1 MKAQY
6 ISLLLISI
14 TLSSCRFSKKET
26 KVNNSGDAFYSD
38 LGGFDRP
45 RIPLIKPYEL
55 LKVSGNEWRLELQ
68 NPELLTLSIHNV
80 KSVAIQDSLILIYSE
95 GGTEFLNMQHQKA
108 WFVIEPGVGS
118 EKGFSDEKEFNK
130 VVNRLRGGIK
140 NQFHSLDSLY
150 KKFEEHKR
158 IVW

>member
-6 ISLLLISI
+6 ISLFLISFA
-14 TLSSCRFSKKET
+14 LSNCRFSQKET
-26 KVNNSGDAFYSD
+26 KVNNADDAFYSD

-80 KSVAIQDSLILIYSE
+80 KGVDKQDSLILIYSE
-95 GGTEFLNMQHQKA
+95 GGTEFLNMQYQKA

-118 EKGFSDEKEFNK
+118 EKGFSDEKNFNK
-130 VVNRLRGGIK
+130 VVNRLRDGIK
-140 NQFHSLDSLY
+140 IHFHSLDSLY
-150 KKFEEHKR
+150 KKFEEHKK
-158 IVW
+158 IMW